1 MWDTLVILF
10 QGLLVFLYGRVV
22 ICFNVQIILL
32 LYSRSGHCGYD
43 LNSWNYLYLCNSV
56 GLLWLLPPRSRL
68 KCCDSR
74 HSNVYTIE
82 HYAILSL
89 SDLLQ
94 AGCFSIEPSSIPVF
108 TNNETDRHDIIEIL
122 LQVALYDTPMTHTCN
137 SIYSRNFI

>member
-1 MWDTLVILF
+1 
-10 QGLLVFLYGRVV
+10 
-22 ICFNVQIILL
+22 
-32 LYSRSGHCGYD
+32 
-43 LNSWNYLYLCNSV
+43 
-56 GLLWLLPPRSRL
+56 
-68 KCCDSR
+68 
-74 HSNVYTIE
+74 VYTIE

-108 TNNETDRHDIIEIL
+108 SNNETDRHDIIEIL